1 MANYNKSNVYL
12 DASGNVIKG
21 RYVYPRPGGKY
32 QAMVKYPEGYNKSKI
47 CYDLEEAV
55 AFVKGEWDTYASGS
69 YVNEYGETVRL
80 RRKDEPKT
88 PREY

>member
-1 MANYNKSNVYL
+1 
-12 DASGNVIKG
+12 
-21 RYVYPRPGGKY
+21 
-32 QAMVKYPEGYNKSKI
+32 MVKYPEGYGKSKI

-55 AFVKGEWDTYASGS
+55 AFVKGEWDTYVTGS

-80 RRKDEPKT
+80 RRKGEQVH